1 MAYGDLGETDGAFG
15 GHFDDSDEE
24 DYDDDDSEE
33 SENEEENKW
42 YSVKDELFYII
53 GVGVAWSFITFREL
67 KFSLQKWSAIDT
79 GKELKIANVI

>member
-33 SENEEENKW
+33 SENEEENK
-42 YSVKDELFYII
+42 V
-53 GVGVAWSFITFREL
+53 TTR
-67 KFSLQKWSAIDT
+67 
-79 GKELKIANVI
+79 